1 MIQTVFL
8 WDWYDCSLFGGDIRF
23 WKPGWLTDGLGRVLM
38 RLV

>member
-8 WDWYDCSLFGGDIRF
+8 WDWYDCSLLGEDIRF
-23 WKPGWLTDGLGRVLM
+23 WKPGLTDGLGCVLM